1 VKILKFFHE
10 DFRDFLRI
18 LHQFLSVG
26 IARGAHAGCEGG
38 WVRDPKVV
46 LMAWKLRKWQKAL
59 QMANVDDV
67 DGSMERIS
75 GEKV

>member
-1 VKILKFFHE
+1 VY
-10 DFRDFLRI
+10 R
-18 LHQFLSVG
+18 
-26 IARGAHAGCEGG
+26 
-38 WVRDPKVV
+38 VRDPKVV